1 MKFSTYTLRDDEG
14 MTLRANTAVTTDDL
28 AGSERIAKSLAEF
41 DTDSAYCS
49 DSNVYF
55 KIVAGEETLKEIH
68 VLLNGEDNEFAVTA
82 AITEE
87 EYEFVLR
94 QVLEHN

>member
-1 MKFSTYTLRDDEG
+1 MS
-14 MTLRANTAVTTDDL
+14 LRANAVLSTDDL
-28 AGSERIAKSLAEF
+28 AGSERVAKSLAAFNSE
-41 DTDSAYCS
+41 TVLCS
-49 DSNVYF
+49 DSNIYF
-55 KIVAGEETLKEIH
+55 KIVEKGETLKEIH

-87 EYEFVLR
+87 EYDYVLR

>member
-1 MKFSTYTLRDDEG
+1 
-14 MTLRANTAVTTDDL
+14 MTLRANTAVNTDDL

-41 DTDSAYCS
+41 DAGSTYCS

-55 KIVAGEETLKEIH
+55 KIVEGEETLKEIH